1 MRALVFALVF
11 ALPLGL
17 AFVDALRRGMTGA
30 DVVGLVFVAWLLA
43 NLASVAAG
51 PKIEEPE

>member
-11 ALPLGL
+11 ALPFGL
-17 AFVDALRRGMTGA
+17 AVVDALRRGMTGA
-30 DVVGLVFVAWLLA
+30 DMLGLAVVAWLLA

-51 PKIEEPE
+51 PRERPPD